1 MLPGRTYSGHTS
13 ALQLS
18 SSQQENNCGVED
30 ATAAAGWQQAGSG
43 SEGCSNEHKAC
54 ANGDANEDGTRG
66 GAGQDGGG
74 DDSADKCGGVGGGS
88 DKSIERKSHTVALI
102 AQLLARARHSMLNAG
117 HGGCMTGQM
126 HGEWTEGCSQ
136 RAHGPGAGH
145 ALGGLT
151 WPGARQVGERER
163 ELKCV

>member
-13 ALQLS
+13 ALQLP
-18 SSQQENNCGVED
+18 SSQQENNRGVEG
-30 ATAAAGWQQAGSG
+30 ARAAAAGWQQAGSG
-43 SEGCSNEHKAC
+43 SEGCSNKHRAC

-117 HGGCMTGQM
+117 HGGGRR
-126 HGEWTEGCSQ
+126 G
-136 RAHGPGAGH
+136 
-145 ALGGLT
+145 
-151 WPGARQVGERER
+151 
-163 ELKCV
+163 

>member
-1 MLPGRTYSGHTS
+1 MLPGRTCSGHTS

-18 SSQQENNCGVED
+18 SSQQENNRGVEG
-30 ATAAAGWQQAGSG
+30 ARAAAAGWQQAGSG
-43 SEGCSNEHKAC
+43 SEGCSNEHRAC

-88 DKSIERKSHTVALI
+88 DKSMERKSHTVALI

-117 HGGCMTGQM
+117 HGGCMTG
-126 HGEWTEGCSQ
+126 
-136 RAHGPGAGH
+136 
-145 ALGGLT
+145 
-151 WPGARQVGERER
+151 
-163 ELKCV
+163 